1 MAVFIIPILGF
12 FGLEM
17 FTAAPS
23 FEQNPECT
31 NVCNT
36 NSSASNLPIDVH
48 SPVKNVLSQ
57 VPIVNWAPS
66 TIATLLILATI
77 YFVAFKSMAKAL
89 GANPT
94 LINFALM
101 LMGWAW
107 GWATATPILTD
118 SGSFLFGASDYEVFL
133 KRCKCH
139 EEHNASCNKPDG
151 YYTGTQWYIMIASII
166 SAVLGGVLLVFEI
179 ATPLKVTPLGIIRML
194 VVMVLGMVGL
204 VPTRMTTM
212 AMMVVIGVLV
222 TTHFGFL
229 RASGCN
235 ADFGPFVS
243 YGIPWL
249 AVLSPF
255 VNGIAVIVY
264 DRIFT
269 RRSFSQSFEAE
280 EHSMNNL
287 VNGMGNDMEQR
298 MMTSMMTR
306 YRKKISNMKA
316 AKKAEGA
323 RYLSRKNSTPSLK
336 KGFKVREFKPE
347 FKKFRK

>member
-1 MAVFIIPILGF
+1 MVVFLVPILGF

-23 FEQNPECT
+23 FEQNRECN

-36 NSSASNLPIDVH
+36 DSSASNLP
-48 SPVKNVLSQ
+48 
-57 VPIVNWAPS
+57 WAPTS
-66 TIATLLILATI
+66 IIATLLILVAI
-77 YFVAFKSMAKAL
+77 YLVAFKAMARVL

-107 GWATATPILTD
+107 GWATATPILTE
-118 SGSFLFGASDYEVFL
+118 SGSFLFGASDYEIFL

-139 EEHNASCNKPDG
+139 EEHNASCNRPSG
-151 YYTGTQWYIMIASII
+151 YDTGAQWFIMIASII
-166 SAVLGGVLLVFEI
+166 SAVLGAVLLVFEL
-179 ATPLKVTPLGIIRML
+179 ATPLKATPLGIIRML
-194 VVMVLGMVGL
+194 VVMVLGIVGL
-204 VPTRMTTM
+204 VPTRISTM

-222 TTHFGFL
+222 SIHFGSL
-229 RASGCN
+229 SGCN
-235 ADFGPFVS
+235 TDLDPFVS

-255 VNGIAVIVY
+255 VNGILVIVY

-269 RRSFSQSFEAE
+269 RRSISQSFEAE

-287 VNGMGNDMEQR
+287 VNGMENDMERR

-316 AKKAEGA
+316 AKKAEGVG
-323 RYLSRKNSTPSLK
+323 YLSRKNLTPSLK
-336 KGFKVREFKPE
+336 KGFKVRKFKPE